1 MRGNTKTHR
10 ENTHCQRREAIK
22 IIKSKSR
29 EDMTPGESYNWEI
42 KGLLSVNQTQMI
54 RRSRNMAGHVGTVI

>member
-10 ENTHCQRREAIK
+10 ENTYRQRREAIK

-42 KGLLSVNQTQMI
+42 KGKPNT
-54 RRSRNMAGHVGTVI
+54 NDKKE